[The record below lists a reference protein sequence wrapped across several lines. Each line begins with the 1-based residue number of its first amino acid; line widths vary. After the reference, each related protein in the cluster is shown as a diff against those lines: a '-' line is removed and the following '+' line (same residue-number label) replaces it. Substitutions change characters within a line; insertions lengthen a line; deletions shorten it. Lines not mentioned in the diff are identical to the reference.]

1 MKMIHFFITA
11 TLLIKPTMRELYQKL
26 TRVLERGD
34 TKIQIELNINRSK
47 VKVTY
52 TRNVESSISENNL
65 VRAEQYLKTINIYR
79 HGKKSGMQIITS
91 EEFEFNS
98 TKGDPADHPL
108 KRQSA
113 ASDSP
118 HDTTR

>member
-1 MKMIHFFITA
+1 M
-11 TLLIKPTMRELYQKL
+11 IKPTMRELYQKL

-98 TKGDPADHPL
+98 TKGDPADHP
-108 KRQSA
+108 KSNRSIGF
-113 ASDSP
+113 SSY
-118 HDTTR
+118 DTTR